1 MKSLKAPAAPQFGNF
16 LSRGERPK
24 LKQPVAPAA
33 REAFLTEK
41 GRGKESIF
49 GQQFQRTA
57 AAIEQI
63 VTFGCK

>member
-1 MKSLKAPAAPQFGNF
+1 MQSLEAPAAPQFGNF

-41 GRGKESIF
+41 GRGKVNLFLASNSRE
-49 GQQFQRTA
+49 
-57 AAIEQI
+57 
-63 VTFGCK
+63 